1 MTDAE
6 RLEEL
11 RRLFLSA
18 PEAAVTR
25 IVAVSLSATVFI
37 LVLWLV
43 RKRALREEYTP
54 IWIGAATGMLV
65 LSVWPPL
72 LYAIT
77 RSIGAWTPSSTL
89 FFLGEMFL
97 LAVCLNLAVR
107 LSRANVQIK
116 NLAQEVAILR
126 SQVRGLEAGSDSA
139 APRTQV
145 PPESP
150 RDPPRAT

>member
-25 IVAVSLSATVFI
+25 VVAVSLSLAVFVI
-37 LVLWLV
+37 VLWLV
-43 RKRALREEYTP
+43 RRRALREEYTP
-54 IWIGAATGMLV
+54 IWIGAATAMLV
-65 LSVWPPL
+65 LSVYPPL

-77 RSIGAWTPSSTL
+77 RAIGAWAPSSTI

-97 LAVCLNLAVR
+97 LAICLHFGVR
-107 LSRANVQIK
+107 LSRANLQIK
-116 NLAQEVAILR
+116 NLAQEVAL
-126 SQVRGLEAGSDSA
+126 L
-139 APRTQV
+139 RTQLRRL
-145 PPESP
+145 ESEKDGP
-150 RDPPRAT
+150 GAAGQP

>member
-25 IVAVSLSATVFI
+25 VVAITLSATVFI

-54 IWIGAATGMLV
+54 IWIGAGTAMLV

-72 LYAIT
+72 LYGIT
-77 RSIGAWTPSSTL
+77 RAIGAWTPSSTL

-126 SQVRGLEAGSDSA
+126 TQVRGLEESAGSA
-139 APRTQV
+139 R
-145 PPESP
+145 PPGPSP
-150 RDPPRAT
+150 PSS

>member
-11 RRLFLSA
+11 RHLFLSA

-25 IVAVSLSATVFI
+25 IVAVTLSATVFI

-43 RKRALREEYTP
+43 RRRALREEYTP
-54 IWIGAATGMLV
+54 IWIGAATAMLI
-65 LSVWPPL
+65 LSVYPPL

-77 RSIGAWTPSSTL
+77 RAIGAWAPSSTI

-97 LAVCLNLAVR
+97 LAICLHFGVR
-107 LSRANVQIK
+107 LSRANLHIK
-116 NLAQEVAILR
+116 NLAQEVASLR
-126 SQVRGLEAGSDSA
+126 AQVRGQEPVATESGAGSA
-139 APRTQV
+139 R
-145 PPESP
+145 EN
-150 RDPPRAT
+150 